1 MCFITLLLLV
11 TLFLRLVLR
20 FSTRRF
26 EYAILLFL
34 QLYLQPFQ
42 KKIIIYL
49 SLQNSIFFFSHPHAH
64 HDDTLSLR
72 PHPQTSPPPLFPF
85 CPCIGKKAGTRP
97 RVTITFGKKTFL
109 DIDVIHDAND
119 NSAVRTVESIL
130 CLIALQHVDVFT
142 VLARR
147 ETGKNRDSSW
157 RYPIACCYLIL
168 LR

>member
-1 MCFITLLLLV
+1 MQYFYSFNFIYNRSKKKLLYTSRYKIPFSFFPTL
-11 TLFLRLVLR
+11 TPITTTP
-20 FSTRRF
+20 S
-26 EYAILLFL
+26 
-34 QLYLQPFQ
+34 
-42 KKIIIYL
+42 L
-49 SLQNSIFFFSHPHAH
+49 SALIPK
-64 HDDTLSLR
+64 L
-72 PHPQTSPPPLFPF
+72 PPPPFPIL
-85 CPCIGKKAGTRP
+85 PLHWKKAGTRP
-97 RVTITFGKKTFL
+97 RVTITLGKKTFL